1 MASAPSELVVE
12 WSQMGGPR
20 KVTGP
25 AYRMIE
31 LPFGAERWAPS
42 IHGGEYSSRYG
53 YELMADHVT
62 MLRPRKS
69 GHEIEGRVK
78 LNGKSYSAYTS
89 APSGS
94 EPGMILL
101 RTNPDGSPRD
111 ATYKPS
117 KAKNRAG
124 APFGGVGTATRYSG
138 NVRLKISYDD
148 ARNEYRAAISVLAP
162 TSTGGRIYALRTKQ
176 VVGRPPAA
184 SGGVDSPVAF
194 DEAAKAA
201 LSFAMHE
208 DKIDS
213 SDLQYNWDTEQIHVT
228 RTQSKAKTHYPWNA
242 NSAGARRQTSQ
253 TCRCGAYPFPHAAG
267 GGACAG

>member
-1 MASAPSELVVE
+1 MAYKGDGTSRHAAATEKAWISAAVAARASEDHDSADRYMGEAAIWNGIAKRIRKDEDDPQYSNRNQTRNNMASRAP
-12 WSQMGGPR
+12 
-20 KVTGP
+20 
-25 AYRMIE
+25 Y
-31 LPFGAERWAPS
+31 
-42 IHGGEYSSRYG
+42 
-53 YELMADHVT
+53 
-62 MLRPRKS
+62 
-69 GHEIEGRVK
+69 
-78 LNGKSYSAYTS
+78 
-89 APSGS
+89 
-94 EPGMILL
+94 
-101 RTNPDGSPRD
+101 
-111 ATYKPS
+111 
-117 KAKNRAG
+117 
-124 APFGGVGTATRYSG
+124 GGVGTATRYSG